1 MLAKVNFPPFF
12 NFTRVHK
19 ILIAAR
25 LVFVGDFSWFRGRDG
40 GVLFALVLHKI
51 QDRYTQDQDK
61 TRLVYKFQE
70 ILSKLKTLENIDEL
84 IFYYGHRPKK
94 ECFRKRSSPLNI
106 TI

>member
-1 MLAKVNFPPFF
+1 MQNNTSCSHCTSVAQDSRLSRVLSWSCLESK
-12 NFTRVHK
+12 TRP
-19 ILIAAR
+19 R
-25 LVFVGDFSWFRGRDG
+25 
-40 GVLFALVLHKI
+40 

-61 TRLVYKFQE
+61 TRLVYKIQE

-94 ECFRKRSSPLNI
+94 ECFRKMSSPLNI